1 MLFYSDLNQ
10 QDNLVD
16 EKIYNL
22 ESIYQSIDNIINTE
36 KGQRL
41 FLPEFGVDLWQY
53 LFEPMTHEIVVQ
65 VYFEVYDALE
75 IWEPRINILPES
87 SYTAND
93 IEHSID
99 LTIVFEIKGKLE
111 EKYVYQTSISSLQK
125 DLYYEL

>member
-65 VYFEVYDALE
+65 VYFEVYNALE
-75 IWEPRINILPES
+75 FWEPRIEILPES
-87 SYTAND
+87 NYEAN
-93 IEHSID
+93 ETSHSID
-99 LTIVFEIKGKLE
+99 LTIVFDIKGKLE